1 MIEIRESSRVCALD
15 GWKLLACA
23 LITLSFARVQA
34 VAAADLQPQLARCRT
49 DSECRKGFK
58 CFVQAPGI
66 GLEGV
71 CIPNGP
77 SGPDDDEQVCLH
89 KANCAAAAAL
99 RRVCP
104 GCIITPIMNCG
115 GVPASDAWYR
125 ERWERLKDCLNP
137 TPEQIR
143 AAVPAVRTPS
153 RKPNPSGPIA
163 IHQLPDLNVNVNQWN
178 INVPAAWA
186 DSGNEDSKEKLNRRK
201 GRLEN
206 ALNRLWEFNAAC
218 PIYEEDI
225 GTRTTTNRLIAG
237 TCGGFR
243 NPDPTKPPP
252 SLMYPRTP

>member
-1 MIEIRESSRVCALD
+1 MIEIRRSFAVLAFD
-15 GWKLLACA
+15 GWIVLACA
-23 LITLSFARVQA
+23 LILSIARVQT
-34 VAAADLQPQLARCRT
+34 VAAADLQPQLSRCRT

-58 CFVQAPGI
+58 CYVQVPGI
-66 GLEGV
+66 GLEGACV
-71 CIPNGP
+71 PRGP

-104 GCIITPIMNCG
+104 GCIITPIMTCG

-125 ERWERLKDCLNP
+125 ERWERLKDCLSP

-143 AAVPAVRTPS
+143 AAVPVARTSSP
-153 RKPNPSGPIA
+153 RPHRVKEIQEG
-163 IHQLPDLNVNVNQWN
+163 PDLNDNVNQWN
-178 INVPAAWA
+178 IQVPAAWA
-186 DSGNEDSKEKLNRRK
+186 VSVNKDSLEKLNRHK

-206 ALNRLWEFNAAC
+206 TLNRLWEFNAAC
-218 PIYEEDI
+218 PINEEDI
-225 GTRTTTNRLIAG
+225 RSRTTTSRLIAG